1 MLSGRVPHPFLKKI
15 ESAGELS
22 TADRDLLTELCDDT
36 RRVQSRY
43 DLISEG
49 DQPDHVH
56 LMLKGWACRY
66 KLLPD
71 GSRQITALLLPG
83 DFCDTHITL
92 FQEMDHAIGTLTD
105 SEVAVISRGTMRELT
120 ERPGIAR
127 ALWWGSLV
135 DEAVLR
141 AWIVNMGRREAFDR
155 LAHLVCEVHARL
167 HHVGLAP
174 DVSFELPLTQEDL
187 ADALGL
193 TQVHVSRTLKR
204 LREDGLMTF
213 KRGQIV
219 VTDMPRLREL
229 AQFDPN
235 YLHLR
240 DN

>member
-1 MLSGRVPHPFLKKI
+1 MLSGGMLPPFMKKL
-15 ESAGELS
+15 ESAG
-22 TADRDLLTELCDDT
+22 TFTDDDRTLLLTLCEGT
-36 RRVQSRY
+36 RTVPMRC

-49 DQPDHVH
+49 ERPDRVH
-56 LMLKGWACRY
+56 LMIRGWACRY

-83 DFCDTHITL
+83 DFCDTHIML
-92 FQEMDHAIGTLTD
+92 LGEMDHTIATLTE
-105 SEVAVISRGTMRELT
+105 SEVAVIPHDAMRALT
-120 ERPGIAR
+120 DRPRIAR
-127 ALWWGSLV
+127 AMWWASLV

-141 AWIVNMGRREAFDR
+141 AWIVNLGRREAFDR
-155 LAHLVCEVHARL
+155 VAHLVCEVHARL

-174 DVSFELPLTQEDL
+174 KDAFDLPLTQEDL

-193 TQVHVSRTLKR
+193 TEVHVSRTLRR

-213 KRGQIV
+213 RRGEIV

-240 DN
+240 GS

>member
-1 MLSGRVPHPFLKKI
+1 MLSERVTQPFLLKI
-15 ESAGELS
+15 QSAGKLS
-22 TADRDLLTELCDDT
+22 EEDRDLLVALSDDT
-36 RRVQSRY
+36 RRVDSRY

-49 DQPDHVH
+49 DRPDHVH

-71 GSRQITALLLPG
+71 GTRQITALLLPG

-92 FQEMDHAIGTLTD
+92 FEKMDHAIGTLTE
-105 SEVAVISRGTMRELT
+105 SEVAVISRRTMRELS

-174 DVSFELPLTQEDL
+174 DGSFGLPLTQDDL

-193 TQVHVSRTLKR
+193 TPVHVSRTLKR
-204 LREDGLMTF
+204 LREEGLMTF
-213 KRGQIV
+213 RRGQIV
-219 VTDMPRLREL
+219 VTDMPRLKEL

-240 DN
+240 GG

>member
-1 MLSGRVPHPFLKKI
+1 MLIRCVSHPFLKKI
-15 ESAGELS
+15 QSAGELP
-22 TADRDLLTELCDDT
+22 TADRDLLIKLCDDT
-36 RRVQSRY
+36 RRVASRR

-49 DQPDHVH
+49 DRPDQVH

-71 GSRQITALLLPG
+71 GARQITALLLPG

-92 FQEMDHAIGTLTD
+92 FAEMDHAIGTLTD
-105 SEVAVISRGTMRELT
+105 SEVAVISRTTMRELS

-174 DVSFELPLTQEDL
+174 DGVFDLPLRQEDL

-193 TQVHVSRTLKR
+193 TDVHVSRTLKR
-204 LREDGLMTF
+204 LREEGLMTF
-213 KRGQIV
+213 KRGEIV
-219 VTDMPRLREL
+219 ITDMPRLREL

-240 DN
+240 GG